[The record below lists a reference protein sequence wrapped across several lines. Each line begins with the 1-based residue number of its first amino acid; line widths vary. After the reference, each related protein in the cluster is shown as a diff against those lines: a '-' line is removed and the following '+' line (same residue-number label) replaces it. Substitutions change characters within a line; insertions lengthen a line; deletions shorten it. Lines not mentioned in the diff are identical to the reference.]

1 MVVVLVGGCAI
12 ALKAAGASLDDTVDE
27 IFGVLGGAL
36 AALILVNLLEEQ
48 VARFGFVRDS
58 RCTAKHSFA
67 VVAGRAIALKAMDES
82 LDDTVCEGGGGVCD
96 ALVVWLSR
104 FTLLWEERQRG
115 LDSRLTTKHGI
126 VAGLGGSRAI
136 SWKAIVASV
145 DDTVDGIFGVL
156 EVARA
161 VLVNLLV
168 KKQVAQVIVVFRQE
182 WRLTTKHSIVAG
194 LGGGCAIANSRVSG

>member
-115 LDSRLTTKHGI
+115 LDSRLTTKHVG
-126 VAGLGGSRAI
+126 VPAVVVGVVVGRAI
-136 SWKAIVASV
+136 ACKATDASWN
-145 DDTVDGIFGVL
+145 DTVVDFGGVRGD
-156 EVARA
+156 A
-161 VLVNLLV
+161 LV
-168 KKQVAQVIVVFRQE
+168 I
-182 WRLTTKHSIVAG
+182 
-194 LGGGCAIANSRVSG
+194 